1 MKMKNRTMLTAVSAV
16 VGAMALGTGAAS
28 AGTEARPAAES
39 SPAQASSLY
48 TYCYATRGQ
57 TTAGARGTYYF
68 SRVFGSNNEPAT
80 NFNVQFQSFVSDR
93 YSSRGGFAQCLRY
106 DGRQE
111 AERQMNNTVVDA
123 RAGGNEVVFTDWQP
137 R

>member
-1 MKMKNRTMLTAVSAV
+1 MKKRTMLTAVSAV
-16 VGAMALGTGAAS
+16 VGAISLGIGAAS
-28 AGTEARPAAES
+28 AGTEARPVAEP

-48 TYCYATRGQ
+48 VYCYATRGQ
-57 TTAGARGTYYF
+57 TNGARGTYYF
-68 SRVFGSNNEPAT
+68 SRVFGSNDAT
-80 NFNVQFQSFVSDR
+80 NFNVPFQSFVSDR